1 MSDEQTLKE
10 DDIQE
15 IKRAYNAIKAF
26 QEEKK
31 SIAEDIREEKLQC
44 SKKTGLPVKY
54 INGIIKT
61 LAARESGDYDD
72 SYINIAKQIEGISS
86 PSSLER

>member
-31 SIAEDIREEKLQC
+31 SIQEDIREEKLAC
-44 SKKTGLPVKY
+44 SKKTGLPVKF
-54 INGIIKT
+54 INGIMKT
-61 LAARESGDYDD
+61 IAAREKGDYDD
-72 SYINIAKQIEGISS
+72 SYIKIAKQVEGISS
-86 PSSLER
+86 PSA